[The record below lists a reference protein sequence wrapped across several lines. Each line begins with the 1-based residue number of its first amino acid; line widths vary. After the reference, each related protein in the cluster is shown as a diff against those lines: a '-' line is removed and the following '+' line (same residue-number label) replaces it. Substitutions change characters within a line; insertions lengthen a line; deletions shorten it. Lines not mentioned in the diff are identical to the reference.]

1 MKKKRRIWIF
11 AVALA
16 LTAVQGTVFA
26 GTQETES
33 LVEDMT
39 EVTETEIALNKTVS
53 VETVKEQKDLPEET
67 EHAEQISVKDRDE
80 TDIKKTSTKQVQKP
94 AKKTSD
100 GRTLLD
106 VSQGSITISSA
117 GATGGGVQAVRHI

>member
-16 LTAVQGTVFA
+16 LAAVQGTVFA

-67 EHAEQISVKDRDE
+67 EHAEQISVKDRDK
-80 TDIKKTSTKQVQKP
+80 TDIKKP
-94 AKKTSD
+94 ARS
-100 GRTLLD
+100 RFSNL
-106 VSQGSITISSA
+106 
-117 GATGGGVQAVRHI
+117 

>member
-117 GATGGGVQAVRHI
+117 GATGGGYKQ

>member
-16 LTAVQGTVFA
+16 LAAVQGTVFA

-39 EVTETEIALNKTVS
+39 KVTETEIALNKTVS

-80 TDIKKTSTKQVQKP
+80 TDIKKTSKKQVQKL
-94 AKKTSD
+94 AKKTAD
-100 GRTLLD
+100 GQTLLD

-117 GATGGGVQAVRHI
+117 GATGGGYKQ